1 LQKNPRSPTIKRSFK
16 MNKKL
21 NQQSINQKSKLELSQ
36 RGLYSSRTSQTL
48 PMKKILWNCSRKGCL
63 MSKLLTCE
71 LSEMSRESKGA
82 SGLSMLKHRNRL
94 RHHLSLIIYIW
105 KEMLLKFTYR
115 NHLLKGKLFKF
126 DVHYSIDKRMRIQ
139 FLSITYHSHVQNKA
153 LELISL
159 KLWEM
164 MHLW

>member
-1 LQKNPRSPTIKRSFK
+1 

-71 LSEMSRESKGA
+71 LSEMSRESKGG
-82 SGLSMLKHRNRL
+82 SGLLMLKHRNRL
-94 RHHLSLIIYIW
+94 RHHLSLIIYI
-105 KEMLLKFTYR
+105 
-115 NHLLKGKLFKF
+115 
-126 DVHYSIDKRMRIQ
+126 
-139 FLSITYHSHVQNKA
+139 
-153 LELISL
+153 
-159 KLWEM
+159 
-164 MHLW
+164 